1 MTVIQ
6 FQTSCLQFFFMP
18 SITHNSERDRS
29 VRLDSLHTLLC
40 RSICPSFVDFVLL
53 FSFHYETAINRSY
66 SVKSFFTRKRMA
78 VKVEYEKHED
88 ACPLELF
95 KVSIS

>member
-1 MTVIQ
+1 MIVIQ
-6 FQTSCLQFFFMP
+6 FQTSCLQLVFMP
-18 SITHNSERDRS
+18 GIPRNSERPERTFGLS
-29 VRLDSLHTLLC
+29 ATLLC

-88 ACPLELF
+88 ACLLELF